1 MTIQQL
7 EYIVALDT
15 YRHFVTAAEKCYVTQ
30 PTLTMQV
37 KKLEESIGISI
48 FDRKKSPIEPTVIGE
63 SIILKAR
70 SVLREVQQLKAL
82 VNDEKSQ
89 IEGEFRIGVIPTI
102 SPYLIPL
109 FATKFAKEYPKTKL
123 IIEELRS
130 EQIIGSLNQDKLD
143 MGILTT
149 PLKEPHLREVVL
161 YSEPFKVFT
170 SPDHFFAEK
179 KQITAKD
186 LVNAEGLW
194 LLQQGHCVRDQVLN
208 LCKQPNKRSLH
219 FESGS
224 IETIKNLILHGGGF
238 TLIPGLAT
246 APNEKNVIDIADPT
260 PAREVSLVVHNGF
273 AKEKLIEILRDQIL
287 TVIPSSFMKNE
298 HYFRVKWR

>member
-123 IIEELRS
+123 IIEDNSAQRTSSARGCPVQRAFQSLHLS
-130 EQIIGSLNQDKLD
+130 GS
-143 MGILTT
+143 
-149 PLKEPHLREVVL
+149 
-161 YSEPFKVFT
+161 
-170 SPDHFFAEK
+170 FFCRK
-179 KQITAKD
+179 KTD
-186 LVNAEGLW
+186 NG
-194 LLQQGHCVRDQVLN
+194 
-208 LCKQPNKRSLH
+208 KRSG
-219 FESGS
+219 ECRRS
-224 IETIKNLILHGGGF
+224 
-238 TLIPGLAT
+238 LAT
-246 APNEKNVIDIADPT
+246 A
-260 PAREVSLVVHNGF
+260 AR
-273 AKEKLIEILRDQIL
+273 ALRKG
-287 TVIPSSFMKNE
+287 SGS
-298 HYFRVKWR
+298 